1 MGAKKKEL
9 GALAV
14 SQITRRGINFVGGV
28 AGLGINVTQSGSR
41 SWILRYQVGGK
52 RKDMGLG
59 GYPDVTLAQA
69 KEFARTARAQIAQGI
84 DPINATR
91 AAKRKMIADQLSTI
105 TFRQAATQYID
116 THEASWRNDKH
127 VQQWRNTIETYAN
140 PKIGSV
146 QVRDINLHLVMSILE
161 PIWIDKT
168 ETATRLRGR
177 LESIID
183 WAIVRGYRTD
193 ANPARWKGILDK
205 LLPAPSK
212 VAKSEHH
219 RALPYK
225 GIPAFMTRLQD
236 QHGIGPRALEFAIL
250 TVS

>member
-127 VQQWRNTIETYAN
+127 VQQWRNTIETYAKRQLN
-140 PKIGSV
+140 RNTVRWLMLPNLRVGYGMNCGSRMKRSTKSHEVSSESITWKSFLHPKI
-146 QVRDINLHLVMSILE
+146 
-161 PIWIDKT
+161 
-168 ETATRLRGR
+168 
-177 LESIID
+177 
-183 WAIVRGYRTD
+183 
-193 ANPARWKGILDK
+193 
-205 LLPAPSK
+205 
-212 VAKSEHH
+212 
-219 RALPYK
+219 
-225 GIPAFMTRLQD
+225 
-236 QHGIGPRALEFAIL
+236 
-250 TVS
+250 